1 MDVEA
6 RKKFCGLLMFDSPST
21 SQKSPTSQSFI
32 DISSRGEVDPSA
44 MGYYSQNNFIPMQD
58 SHINDFNKSHALAA
72 GAAAGDEPISDNASQ
87 DRQSSSQS
95 QPRRT
100 PRPPNAFILYRR
112 AKQPAIIAS
121 QRHLTNAEVSRQI
134 SDMWKSESEETR
146 LEWERYADRK
156 KLEHMKLYPD
166 YVYRPVKNKKKSEKV
181 DKRRQQRRKEA
192 AAAESKSVGNEA
204 VSTTGP
210 VRRRSKPVTNSPT
223 RLDLSSDRMPNF
235 FPSTIITSNLTTRT
249 DTTHPILPSQPEIP
263 MMASPAPLDELHQTH
278 FPDMPSIP
286 STNTTT
292 SSSSSV
298 SPITPISPPQLGV
311 QSLKV
316 NRQQNVFHELAYS
329 TSGHNAPI
337 QFQSIDGPY
346 GGYQNLDFCVIPDV
360 YRSHRQVLDDYM
372 LHHNIST
379 PTSPTDTSNIYVE
392 TGEQFY
398 HTNGANGNGQPSYT
412 DLLANLDVND
422 FLGGSAN
429 QQVAYL
435 Q

>member
-6 RKKFCGLLMFDSPST
+6 RKKFCGLLMFDSPT
-21 SQKSPTSQSFI
+21 SQKSPTSQNFI
-32 DISSRGEVDPSA
+32 DISSRGVDPSA
-44 MGYYSQNNFIPMQD
+44 MGYYSQNNFIPLQD
-58 SHINDFNKSHALAA
+58 SHMQDFNKSHALAA
-72 GAAAGDEPISDNASQ
+72 GAAAGDEQQNDNNGGQ

-156 KLEHMKLYPD
+156 KLEHMKQYPD

-192 AAAESKSVGNEA
+192 AAANESKSVGNGA

-210 VRRRSKPVTNSPT
+210 VRRRSKPVPNSPT
-223 RLDLSSDRMPNF
+223 RLDLSAQNF
-235 FPSTIITSNLTTRT
+235 FPSIITSNLTTRT
-249 DTTHPILPSQPEIP
+249 DTAHPILPSQPEIP
-263 MMASPAPLDELHQTH
+263 LMASPAPLDEMHTTH
-278 FPDMPSIP
+278 FPDMSSIP

-292 SSSSSV
+292 SSTSSSV

-311 QSLKV
+311 QSMKV
-316 NRQQNVFHELAYS
+316 NRQPSVYHELAYS
-329 TSGHNAPI
+329 TGGHNTPI
-337 QFQSIDGPY
+337 PFQSIDGSY